1 MQQQNWKSLKS
12 PVARDMTRYGELAAW
27 ASTTTLSALFRI
39 AVPFH
44 KPTATFPP
52 QFRDWREIIVF
63 FLWHGFHTLVLVI
76 DTSRIS
82 PPACTTGLGLSR
94 LAPNRVKLPPHTSF
108 FFHFFGIWRNS
119 NIPPNLTIF
128 IQLLSTLCIT
138 TNPLQIF
145 RFYHDS
151 LPPS

>member
-1 MQQQNWKSLKS
+1 MHERALQHCLRYSELQSLS
-12 PVARDMTRYGELAAW
+12 INRPQ
-27 ASTTTLSALFRI
+27 LFRRNS
-39 AVPFH
+39 VTGV
-44 KPTATFPP
+44 KLSS
-52 QFRDWREIIVF
+52 F

-119 NIPPNLTIF
+119 NIPLNLTIF